1 MVFEQ
6 DVGKVVERP
15 GRVPNRPVAVG
26 GVGLRNR
33 DRDHRLED
41 ADEEGPWILSEAIKA
56 RFMWGSQEANLLW
69 EKSRERGDEEDRGFE
84 HQLNHVEEE
93 EDDWKEKHCGIVCD

>member
-15 GRVPNRPVAVG
+15 GWVPNRPVAVG
-26 GVGLRNR
+26 GVLLRNR

-41 ADEEGPWILSEAIKA
+41 ADEEWP
-56 RFMWGSQEANLLW
+56 
-69 EKSRERGDEEDRGFE
+69 
-84 HQLNHVEEE
+84 
-93 EDDWKEKHCGIVCD
+93 